1 MFRYISMDCNVHVN
15 PSTASLISHLCD
27 ADLFSFLFPGYDKNL
42 FCPIPTRASVVDCAN
57 SKVVVA
63 VKFSDLLAGLWSQQD
78 FQANIGKAETYFA
91 WLAAPSGDRMVLQS
105 FRNEERLPILYTQ
118 LECFRY
124 HYNIVIV

>member
-1 MFRYISMDCNVHVN
+1 
-15 PSTASLISHLCD
+15 L
-27 ADLFSFLFPGYDKNL
+27 SFFFPDYDENL

-57 SKVVVA
+57 SEVYVV
-63 VKFSDLLAGLWSQQD
+63 VKFSDFLVGLWLQQD
-78 FQANIGKAETYFA
+78 FQANNGEAETYFA

-118 LECFRY
+118 LECFGY